1 MFPVTFFPTTIEFGI
16 QLVGIEE
23 IQNSGQLLVVELFIG
38 QVEPLFMDLHATD
51 DTVMEHEVS

>member
-38 QVEPLFMDLHATD
+38 QVELLFMDLHATD